1 MNKQNGTAL
10 ITALFIMALCAIIA
24 TGIYWELRVSI
35 ARTRLMQLAFNKSA
49 AFDAAKYWA
58 ISELS
63 QSNVQQNLVFPTIN
77 ISGINV
83 SGVLSDAQG
92 ILNINDLLSTHGA
105 QAFLTLVSLVSP
117 NTDPATANQILS
129 QIQLYLTFG
138 KSHLQNYTPALNTIP
153 NHLFITTD
161 LLSMVTD
168 ISPELLQ
175 NLSPYIIA
183 LPEQT
188 NLNINSLN
196 VLMWQIVG
204 AGITAS
210 QAQSLV
216 NIIKQLQPLQNIN
229 NFLQNPMVSNLTLMN
244 DLFTTQSNYFLLQI
258 QADNGTYHWNQTVV
272 LKKVNKNNQLN
283 ISVVYQN

>member
-216 NIIKQLQPLQNIN
+216 NIIKQLQPLKNIN